1 MLPSFVCPEER
12 RIEVRSILIS
22 SSRGDTPSP
31 SHSRVFCED
40 VFYFVMVTA
49 GWWLQNIHTK
59 GVTPKILAFNGLRAL

>member
-31 SHSRVFCED
+31 LPLE
-40 VFYFVMVTA
+40 
-49 GWWLQNIHTK
+49 G
-59 GVTPKILAFNGLRAL
+59 IL